1 MKIKYIAFYL
11 FFIGI
16 SVIGMWLKILQTQT
30 PPEGETEFS
39 FHLFSEFLMATVCIV
54 GGFLQLLKARYAKR
68 ISIAGL
74 SMVIYSVLNAA
85 GYYGERGGIAM
96 MIMFICLFIMS
107 VIALVLILIDKKS
120 KIC

>member
-1 MKIKYIAFYL
+1 MKIRFISFYL

-39 FHLFSEFLMATVCIV
+39 FHLFAEFLMATVCIV
-54 GGFLQLLKARYAKR
+54 SGFLQLLKAKFAKPM
-68 ISIAGL
+68 SIAGL

-85 GYYGERGGIAM
+85 GYYGERGRTSM
-96 MIMFICLFIMS
+96 MVMILCLFIMS
-107 VIALVLILIDKKS
+107 VTALILIMIDKKS
-120 KIC
+120 EIC

>member
-30 PPEGETEFS
+30 PTEGETEFS
-39 FHLFSEFLMATVCIV
+39 FHLFAEFLMATVCIV
-54 GGFLQLLKARYAKR
+54 GGYLQLLKARYAKP
-68 ISIAGL
+68 ISFVGL

-85 GYYGERGGIAM
+85 GYYGERGVTAM
-96 MIMFICLFIMS
+96 MVMFICLFITS
-107 VIALVLILIDKKS
+107 VIALVLILVDKKS
-120 KIC
+120 EIC